1 MLRRIRTSRAFTL
14 VELMI
19 VVAII
24 GLLAALAIYGV
35 RRYMTNS
42 KTAEGRQALGAIT
55 KGARAAFE
63 GEVWTNTDVI
73 AAGQPSEVSSGKLC
87 PDATAVPADPPVAA
101 KYQSTDADW
110 PLLDEQI
117 EEAERRWN
125 ELQVNPGMALSEEEF
140 WRKMNSANG

>member
-63 GEVWTNTDVI
+63 GEVWTNTAVLTPGQTSE
-73 AAGQPSEVSSGKLC
+73 ASAGNLC
-87 PDATAVPADPPVAA
+87 PNAAPVPADVPAGT
-101 KYQSTDADW
+101 KYQSK
-110 PLLDEQI
+110 
-117 EEAERRWN
+117 
-125 ELQVNPGMALSEEEF
+125 GSE
-140 WRKMNSANG
+140 WDGD